1 MNTHWLKN
9 ILGALALSVASSG
22 TIQAETLSTMPFS
35 NYGIVDSAFS
45 EGTVLISDETF
56 RLSDNTP
63 VQTLGGKPAS
73 LSDLKLGTK
82 IGFNVYGERAPYYIS
97 DVWVLPG
104 AFDFSTLEED

>member
-9 ILGALALSVASSG
+9 ILAVLAFSVAGAG
-22 TIQAETLSTMPFS
+22 TICAETSSTMPFT
-35 NYGIVDSAFS
+35 NYGIVDSAIF
-45 EGTVLISDETF
+45 EGALLISDQTF

-63 VQTLGGKPAS
+63 VQKLGGKPAS
-73 LSDLKLGTK
+73 LSDLKPGTK
-82 IGFNVYGERAPYYIS
+82 VGFNVYGERAPYYIL